1 MPALNLVLL
10 EELRGFMEE
19 DVFTLID
26 EFEMDTQERLATIG
40 RAIENQDAETLRT
53 VAHTVKGGAA
63 SLGADSLSQHF
74 RGLELRGRDAS
85 FQNIEQDFSNTQ
97 RCFVEAMGLIRKW
110 LAEGK

>member
-85 FQNIEQDFSNTQ
+85 FQNIQQDLGNAKRSFAE
-97 RCFVEAMGLIRKW
+97 VMVLIRAR
-110 LAEGK
+110 LAGNN